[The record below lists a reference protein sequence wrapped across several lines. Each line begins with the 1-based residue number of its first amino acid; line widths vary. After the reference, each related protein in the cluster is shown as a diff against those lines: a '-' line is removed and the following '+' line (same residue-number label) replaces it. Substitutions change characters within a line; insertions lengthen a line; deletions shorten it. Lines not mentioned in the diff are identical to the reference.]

1 MAKGSKKRQR
11 AADEDIADVQEH
23 EETSPAVKKSK
34 LDSTGKAEAK
44 KKEKKEEVTKS
55 ESMEVDQEGKV
66 NQTNG
71 NVTKESSAAGDDK
84 SGKKKKRNKKN
95 KKSDSANT
103 EQAQQE
109 QQDGNQQDDTPE
121 NKDQQQ
127 QQQQQQQQ
135 LKKKTRFIV
144 FVGNLPFTA
153 TADSVRAHFAALH
166 PISVRLLTQRDDPSK
181 SRGIAF
187 VEFGRFDHMKTCLD
201 KMHHSIFNDGKSP
214 ARKINVELTYV
225 YPSCIGEVGRV
236 CVQEERLTR

>member
-11 AADEDIADVQEH
+11 AADEDVADVQEH

-34 LDSTGKAEAK
+34 LDSTGKAEVK
-44 KKEKKEEVTKS
+44 KKEVKKQ
-55 ESMEVDQEGKV
+55 ESMEVDQDKSKA

-71 NVTKESSAAGDDK
+71 DAKKESSAACDDK

-95 KKSDSANT
+95 KKSDSANA
-103 EQAQQE
+103 EQTQQE
-109 QQDGNQQDDTPE
+109 QQDGDQQDDTPE
-121 NKDQQQ
+121 NKDQPQQ
-127 QQQQQQQQ
+127 QQQP
-135 LKKKTRFIV
+135 KKKTRFIV

-166 PISVRLLTQRDDPSK
+166 PVSVRLLTQRDDPSK

-187 VEFGRFDHMKTCLD
+187 VEFSRFDHMKTCLD

-225 YPSCIGEVGRV
+225 TPFVFVWYLCVKWTV
-236 CVQEERLTR
+236 CVQEEERLTR